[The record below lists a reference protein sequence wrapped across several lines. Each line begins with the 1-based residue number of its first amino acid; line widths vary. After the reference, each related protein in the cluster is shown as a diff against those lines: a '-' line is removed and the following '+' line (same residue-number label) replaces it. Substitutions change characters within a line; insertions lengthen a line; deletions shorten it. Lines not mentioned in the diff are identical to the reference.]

1 MRRLPPL
8 RAFQSFEVAA
18 HHESFS
24 RAAAALCVTHSAIS
38 HQIRS
43 LETWLGKD
51 LFVRHNSGVPLTP
64 DGEQLKHTCIAA
76 LSLLE
81 GECGRIRTSLPNRK
95 LTIACAASFLAY
107 GLFPIIG
114 RFARVFPEI
123 VLNFQTTDDFDALL
137 SHKVDALIL
146 CDHAP
151 NSSEIAG
158 RRLAVDDI
166 GPVCAPDWP
175 MAPRALRDID
185 TLRLLHAK
193 SRIDAWTEWAKMN
206 DVQAD
211 HRKGQTLD
219 SLSLTLE
226 AARSGLGIAI
236 APKFL
241 VRGDLDEGRLIAPLG
256 FTQVS
261 RSTFLF
267 VSEKRKSEPAIAA
280 FCHWLVAEIESQA

>member
-8 RAFQSFEVAA
+8 RALQSFEAAA

-43 LETWLGKD
+43 LEIWLGKD
-51 LFVRHNSGVPLTP
+51 LFIRHNSGARLTP
-64 DGEQLKHTCIAA
+64 DGEQLKHACIAA

-81 GECGRIRTSLPNRK
+81 GECGRIRTSIPNRK
-95 LTIACAASFLAY
+95 LTLGCAASFLAY
-107 GLFPIIG
+107 GIFPIIE
-114 RFARVFPEI
+114 RFARVFPGI
-123 VLNFQTTDDFDALL
+123 VLNFETTDDFDALL
-137 SHKVDALIL
+137 THKVDALIL

-151 NSSEIAG
+151 NSSAIVG
-158 RRLAVDDI
+158 RRLAVDEI

-175 MAPRALRDID
+175 MAPRAPQDID

-206 DVQAD
+206 DVQVD
-211 HRKGQTLD
+211 HQIGQTLD

-226 AARSGLGIAI
+226 AARSGLGMAL

-241 VRGDLDEGRLIAPLG
+241 VRGDLEEGRLIAPLG
-256 FTQVS
+256 FTRVP

-280 FCHWLVAEIESQA
+280 FCNWLVMEIESQA